1 VVDLVIADLGMF
13 SIDRKGGAGMSL
25 IELADGVSADEVR
38 AKTAA
43 GFKASLVSMPAAADS
58 RTCALSYRGAA
69 GTSCFQQSAPT

>member
-1 VVDLVIADLGMF
+1 MF

-25 IELADGVSADEVR
+25 IELAAGVSADEVR

-58 RTCALSYRGAA
+58 RTCALS
-69 GTSCFQQSAPT
+69 

>member
-25 IELADGVSADEVR
+25 IELADGVR